1 VRWVAVVSPH
11 DACGALVSLLRDVVY
26 DSYTRIGVI
35 AALGDTAGPDGS
47 PALRADFAAAR
58 SAFETCKPH
67 RRAEYVDLMCACV
80 WALGKRA
87 GPYATDLYIEAA
99 DHVNRNV
106 RDYGLCILAAVGD
119 DRAWDDMLAALAGR
133 LAKKIS
139 STRRGGEAL
148 MIITY
153 LARHCGRDADRRARL
168 AGLLREQWNHV
179 PEAETVAG
187 WFPGVGP
194 DGRPAAEI
202 DFAAHVPRAPWERPP
217 MARTHWEAQNA
228 GRRPAAVTCIT
239 LSSSKRDATRAPEA
253 RQLLEIRTG

>member
-1 VRWVAVVSPH
+1 VVRISPWEQRLQRFEELLGEAKARS
-11 DACGALVSLLRDVVY
+11 DADRALVILLRDGVY
-26 DSYTRIGVI
+26 DSYTRIGVV

-58 SAFETCKPH
+58 AAFETCKPH
-67 RRAEYVDLMCACV
+67 RRAEYVDVMCACV
-80 WALGKRA
+80 WALGKRD
-87 GPYATDLYIEAA
+87 GPDATDLYVEAA
-99 DHVNRNV
+99 AHANRDV
-106 RDYGLCILAAVGD
+106 RDHGLSVLAAVGD
-119 DRAWDDMLAALAGR
+119 GRAWDDMLAGLAGR

-139 STRRGGEAL
+139 SVQRGGEAL

-168 AGLLREQWNHV
+168 AGLLCEQWNHV

-187 WFPGVGP
+187 RYPGAGP

-217 MARTHWEAQNA
+217 MAKRHWEGQ
-228 GRRPAAVTCIT
+228 
-239 LSSSKRDATRAPEA
+239 SSQDAFSSDGDA
-253 RQLLEIRTG
+253 